1 MKFFFSLI
9 ILIILQNCSFD
20 NKSGI
25 WKTENNVAV
34 KQDDAFEDFKT
45 ISSSEEIF
53 NEIITIKENYDI
65 KSSSLKSNYNWNDIY
80 FSKTNN
86 SINFKYSDTNQLV
99 LKSKKLTKYNINNFI
114 LFEKNN
120 LIVNDEKGNIII
132 FSVTKN
138 KTIAKFNFYK
148 KKYKKIEKKLNLI
161 VENDVIYVSDNIGYL
176 YAYNYNLNKILWA
189 KNYNIP
195 FRSNLKL
202 SKNKLIAANQ
212 NNNLYFFNKDNGDE
226 LSLIPT
232 EETIVKNQFVNNL
245 SIGDDSLFFL
255 NTYGSLYS
263 VDIKTMRIN
272 WFINLNQSLNIN
284 PSSLFFGNQVV
295 LSNNKIVVSSNKNTY
310 IIDKITGTTIYK
322 KKFSSILKP
331 LISNKHIFIIT
342 KNNLLVSI
350 NLNNGNIVYS
360 YDINEKISEFLNTK
374 KYKVEFKNIML
385 INSEIF
391 IFLRNSYVLKFN
403 INGELKEVLKLP
415 SKIHSQPILIDD
427 AILYLNTKKKLSIVN

>member
-1 MKFFFSLI
+1 M
-9 ILIILQNCSFD
+9 N
-20 NKSGI
+20 
-25 WKTENNVAV
+25 
-34 KQDDAFEDFKT
+34 
-45 ISSSEEIF
+45 
-53 NEIITIKENYDI
+53 
-65 KSSSLKSNYNWNDIY
+65 
-80 FSKTNN
+80 
-86 SINFKYSDTNQLV
+86 
-99 LKSKKLTKYNINNFI
+99 
-114 LFEKNN
+114 
-120 LIVNDEKGNIII
+120 
-132 FSVTKN
+132 
-138 KTIAKFNFYK
+138 
-148 KKYKKIEKKLNLI
+148 
-161 VENDVIYVSDNIGYL
+161 L

-202 SKNKLIAANQ
+202 SDNKLIAANQ
-212 NNNLYFFNKDNGDE
+212 NNNLYFFNKDTGDE

-245 SIGDDSLFFL
+245 SIGNDSLIFL

-263 VDIKTMRIN
+263 VDIKTTRIN

-310 IIDKITGTTIYK
+310 IIDKITGAIIYK
-322 KKFSSILKP
+322 KNFSSILKP
-331 LISNKHIFIIT
+331 LISNKHTFIIT

-385 INSEIF
+385 INSEVF

-415 SKIHSQPILIDD
+415 SKIRSQPILIDD
-427 AILYLNTKKKLSIVN
+427 AILYLNTKKQLSIVN

>member
-34 KQDDAFEDFKT
+34 KQDETFEDFKT

-53 NEIITIKENYDI
+53 NEIINIKENYDI
-65 KSSSLKSNYNWNDIY
+65 KLSSLKSNYNWNDIY

-86 SINFKYSDTNQLV
+86 SINFKYNDTNQLV

-132 FSVTKN
+132 FSVREN

-148 KKYKKIEKKLNLI
+148 KRYKKIKKKLNLI

-202 SKNKLIAANQ
+202 SDNKLIAANQ
-212 NNNLYFFNKDNGDE
+212 NNNLYFFNKDTGDE

-245 SIGDDSLFFL
+245 SIGNDSLIFL

-263 VDIKTMRIN
+263 VDIKTTRIN

-310 IIDKITGTTIYK
+310 IIDKITGAIIYK
-322 KKFSSILKP
+322 KNFSSILKP
-331 LISNKHIFIIT
+331 LISNKHTFIIT

-385 INSEIF
+385 INSEVF

-415 SKIHSQPILIDD
+415 SKIRSQPILIDD
-427 AILYLNTKKKLSIVN
+427 AILYLNIKKNYLL